1 MCMKAQKKIVL
12 SIEQLICQRPHAES
26 IIQQRRLTEACF
38 VILSLT
44 FILSKPSPAGCF
56 IDCEHAL
63 IIGGSAQ
70 GLEQHE
76 LARGM

>member
-12 SIEQLICQRPHAES
+12 SIEQLICPRPHAES

-44 FILSKPSPAGCF
+44 FIVSKPSPAGCF

-70 GLEQHE
+70 GLKQHE

>member
-12 SIEQLICQRPHAES
+12 SIEQLICQRPHAEL

-38 VILSLT
+38 VILSLKC
-44 FILSKPSPAGCF
+44 IVSKPSPAGCF